1 MVSTRISCRLLTA
14 AIAAST
20 LASGAPVWSWSE
32 ETHQTTGAI
41 AWADLRAR
49 DPQALAAL
57 LTLAPSHP
65 DYTLFAKAAQRLS
78 ADMRER
84 ALFEWLARWPDD
96 IRKGPYDQPKWHY
109 ELRVVYGRSSLWP
122 FRNGTA
128 SEGFAANYA
137 LLANH
142 CASPAARAMAIGWLI
157 HIVGDVQQPLHA
169 GHQMTSEYNMT
180 DRAGE
185 LAFVRRTPKGEPTN
199 LHQYWDKTM
208 ERSGAALPAG
218 TSDWATALARIWPR
232 ARLPEL
238 TRQGSP
244 QEVFASYLDESAELA
259 RLVAYQGTFLKA
271 SPDPALAPVV
281 SEFENRVALELAERR
296 IATSGYRIADVLARA
311 TKVAATNNQA
321 CPRP

>member
-1 MVSTRISCRLLTA
+1 MVSPRNSRRLLVV
-14 AIAAST
+14 AIAAGT
-20 LASGAPVWSWSE
+20 LVFGAPAWSWSE

-41 AWADLRAR
+41 AWADLKAR

-65 DYTLFAKAAQRLS
+65 DYPLFAKAARRLS

-96 IRKGPYDQPKWHY
+96 IRTGPYDQPKWHY
-109 ELRVVYGRSSLWP
+109 ELRVVYGQTSLWP

-128 SEGFAANYA
+128 SEGFATNYA
-137 LLANH
+137 LLADR
-142 CASPAARAMAIGWLI
+142 CASPPARAMAIGWLI
-157 HIVGDVQQPLHA
+157 HIIGDVQQPLHA
-169 GHQMTSEYNMT
+169 GHQLTGDYSMT

-185 LAFVRRTPKGEPTN
+185 LAFVRRKPDGEPTN

-208 ERSGAALPAG
+208 ERSGVVLPAG
-218 TSDWATALARIWPR
+218 ASDWATALARIWPR

-259 RLVAYQGTFLKA
+259 RLVAYRGTFLKA

-281 SEFENRVALELAERR
+281 SDRENRVTLELAKRR

-311 TKVAATNNQA
+311 TKAATPSNQA
-321 CPRP
+321 CPHP

>member
-1 MVSTRISCRLLTA
+1 MGSPRNFRQLLIA
-14 AIAAST
+14 AIAAGT
-20 LASGAPVWSWSE
+20 LTSGAPAWSWSE

-41 AWADLRAR
+41 AWADLKTR
-49 DPQALAAL
+49 DPQALATL
-57 LTLAPSHP
+57 LALAPSHP
-65 DYTLFAKAAQRLS
+65 DYALFAKAAQRLS

-96 IRKGPYDQPKWHY
+96 IRTGPYDQPKWHY

-128 SEGFAANYA
+128 SEGFAANYE

-142 CASPAARAMAIGWLI
+142 CAAPAARALAIGWLI

-185 LAFVRRTPKGEPTN
+185 LAFVRRTPDGEPTN

-208 ERSGAALPAG
+208 ERSGVTLPAG
-218 TSDWATALARIWPR
+218 APDWATALGRIWPR

-259 RLVAYQGTFLKA
+259 RLVAYRGTFLQA
-271 SPDPALAPVV
+271 SPDPVLAPVV

-296 IATSGYRIADVLARA
+296 IATSGFRIADVLARA
-311 TKVAATNNQA
+311 TKAAAPGNQA